1 MRAFEFLVEGIH
13 DPAIFKVVFIVGGP
27 GSGKSYIS
35 KRFGLSAM
43 GFVTVNS
50 DIAFEYMM
58 QKHDLDPKMPD
69 SEKTQRDQV
78 RHRAKEI
85 TAKKSDLAL
94 DGRLGI
100 LIDGTGD
107 DYNKISSLKKN
118 FEDLGYECYIVVVNA
133 NLDVARKRN
142 QLRTRTVPD
151 EIVTASWYDAQ
162 DNIGRFA
169 HIFDHMSII
178 DNNGQSEVT
187 KEQITKIHS
196 KLKQF
201 SIQKPNKP
209 AAKKWIQDQKA

>member
-1 MRAFEFLVEGIH
+1 
-13 DPAIFKVVFIVGGP
+13 
-27 GSGKSYIS
+27 
-35 KRFGLSAM
+35 
-43 GFVTVNS
+43 
-50 DIAFEYMM
+50 
-58 QKHDLDPKMPD
+58 
-69 SEKTQRDQV
+69 
-78 RHRAKEI
+78 
-85 TAKKSDLAL
+85 
-94 DGRLGI
+94 
-100 LIDGTGD
+100 
-107 DYNKISSLKKN
+107 
-118 FEDLGYECYIVVVNA
+118 
-133 NLDVARKRN
+133 
-142 QLRTRTVPD
+142 VPD